1 MTITKQH
8 TIAQVL
14 EANRQTARVFMQ
26 FGMFCLSCPHA
37 TAETLEEA
45 GVAHGID
52 VDELVRQLNAAPAQ
66 EA

>member
-1 MTITKQH
+1 MSITKQH

-45 GVAHGID
+45 GAAHGID
-52 VDELVRQLNAAPAQ
+52 VDELVRHLNAAPAQ